1 MDDLKLVKAASVVTA
16 AAHLYSATKN
26 VDEAIRIAQEI
37 VEKAYASIV

>member
-1 MDDLKLVKAASVVTA
+1 MDDLKLIKATSVVTVA
-16 AAHLYSATKN
+16 ANLYSTTKD